1 MPERIKPLL
10 QHDDPLVRESAAKI
24 AGYFGYSDCAELL
37 LQCCDDEDERVR
49 RAAVEHLAFLE
60 DDRVTDVLAQKL
72 RTDTPV
78 VRAAAAVAMSH
89 LEGTAPNMIEALK
102 DDDPWVRYFAAKAL
116 GRLNDPRSIDALVEV
131 VENEPLNHVRIAA
144 LEALGKLGG
153 NKAAHVIGAYVHS
166 DDRTWLASPSR
177 H

>member
-1 MPERIKPLL
+1 
-10 QHDDPLVRESAAKI
+10 
-24 AGYFGYSDCAELL
+24 
-37 LQCCDDEDERVR
+37 
-49 RAAVEHLAFLE
+49 
-60 DDRVTDVLAQKL
+60 
-72 RTDTPV
+72 
-78 VRAAAAVAMSH
+78 
-89 LEGTAPNMIEALK
+89 MIEALK